1 MKILACGFAVLDILV
16 AGLERLPEPGGV
28 VLAPLGVKFWIG
40 GHPVNVSVDLM
51 QLGCAR
57 GEVAASFALGRD
69 LAGEFIRRRLEE
81 AGVLTFVQLVD
92 EADTGKTVVLVLRGR
107 DRGFIASPG
116 ANLHLSLDH
125 VMDSISKF
133 SPDIFYLACG
143 VLGEFDYAIDK
154 VLEFCG
160 SRGMITILDAVRPHG
175 KGWDFLIKALKY
187 ADVFHVNVDELRE
200 LTGLGDVVRG
210 LVKLRELGVRLPVV
224 TGGRS
229 GAFLLAQGKYLHQPS
244 FEVEAI
250 DPTGAGDAF
259 CAGLIKFVADR
270 RLSKD
275 KLANL
280 SMEEYAEML
289 LLAQAAGAACVE
301 AIGTTTGVE
310 LERVTQLLE
319 SQGEK
324 ILSSTA
330 VRPC

>member
-1 MKILACGFAVLDILV
+1 LKILACGFAVLDILV

-57 GEVAASFALGRD
+57 GDVAASFALGRD
-69 LAGEFIRRRLEE
+69 LAGEFIRKRLEE
-81 AGVLTFVQLVD
+81 AGVLTFIQLVD

-107 DRGFIASPG
+107 DRGFISSPG

-143 VLGEFDYAIDK
+143 VLGEFDYAIDE

-175 KGWDFLIKALKY
+175 KGWNFLIKALKH

-224 TGGRS
+224 TGGGS
-229 GAFLLAQGKYLHQPS
+229 GAFLLARGRYLHQPS
-244 FEVEAI
+244 FEVEVI

-259 CAGLIKFVADR
+259 CAGLIKFIADR

-275 KLANL
+275 ELANL
-280 SMEEYAEML
+280 SVEEYAEML
-289 LLAQAAGAACVE
+289 LFAQAAGAACVE
-301 AIGTTTGVE
+301 AIGTTTGVK